1 MSLTL
6 SSRCPFCGTKA
17 NLSKCAACKI
27 VFYCGR
33 DHQIS
38 DRPEHKRACNA
49 IKRAQAA
56 LENQEAKLRA
66 TPGDFMTPPGATIFE
81 EHAGHFWGIYETR
94 PYMQARYALVEA
106 LLKVKTYA
114 AVEAA
119 LNHLLDMLRL
129 CRGDNMGVRD
139 VVPPLF
145 LRLGRDQEC
154 YDFLK
159 WWATTGQR
167 GDYDWGD
174 MDEPYLDLKD
184 ENAFEPPGLF
194 ARKYPAVAHVTC
206 VALLKI
212 RILFDLRALKSAA
225 VIGERVPQEVL
236 DNICNQMVGN
246 IVARRQDIMEGKNL
260 DPLIE
265 DLQTQVSDM
274 YNTVKNSNKYFWS
287 ALLRP
292 GASLTARPEA
302 YSRGSEAEMQPY
314 FSIHITRGPRP
325 REQSIILESLLR
337 LEIHN

>member
-6 SSRCPFCGTKA
+6 NSGCLFCGTKA
-17 NLSKCAACKI
+17 TLSRCAACKTA
-27 VFYCGR
+27 FYCGR
-33 DHQIS
+33 EHQVS

-56 LENQEAKLRA
+56 LESQEAELRSM
-66 TPGDFMTPPGATIFE
+66 PGDFMTPSGATIFE

-106 LLKVKTYA
+106 LLKVKTHA

-139 VVPPLF
+139 LVPSLF
-145 LRLGRDQEC
+145 LRLGRDEEC

-174 MDEPYLDLKD
+174 VDEPYLDLKD
-184 ENAFEPPGLF
+184 ESAFESPGLF
-194 ARKYPAVAHVTC
+194 ARNFPAVAHVTSIS
-206 VALLKI
+206 LLKI
-212 RILFDLRALKSAA
+212 RILFDLRTLKNVTAISQ
-225 VIGERVPQEVL
+225 RLPQEIL
-236 DNICNQMVGN
+236 DNISNLVVGN
-246 IVARRQDIMEGKNL
+246 IVSHRRDIMDGNGL

-274 YNTVKNSNKYFWS
+274 FNTVRNSNKYFWP
-287 ALLRP
+287 ALLQP
-292 GASLTARPEA
+292 GANLTARPAA
-302 YSRGSEAEMQPY
+302 YSRGSKEEMQLVLQYSYNSWAETPGAIDY
-314 FSIHITRGPRP
+314 IRKLVAAGTS
-325 REQSIILESLLR
+325 
-337 LEIHN
+337 